1 MRGFVQSVTVQ
12 TFTRVFQPSSLSQKI
27 HQIFA
32 IVIPV
37 MVSFFFLFFDITGEL
52 PAIAA
57 GIETPPIVKP
67 TPTSK
72 VPDKTPQ
79 KTTPTKP
86 EVSLGEKIFTA
97 NCAACHIGGNNI
109 ILSEKN
115 LSKDALEQYAMNS
128 VAAIKN
134 QVTAGKNAMPAF
146 GENLT
151 SAEIEAVARY
161 VITQS
166 QIDWKGS
173 SVGLQ

>member
-1 MRGFVQSVTVQ
+1 VRGFVQSLTVQ
-12 TFTRVFQPSSLSQKI
+12 SFTQVFQPSLLSPKI
-27 HQIFA
+27 HRIFV

-37 MVSFFFLFFDITGEL
+37 MAALFLFFGMTGEL
-52 PAIAA
+52 TAIAA
-57 GIETPPIVKP
+57 GIDPPPIVK
-67 TPTSK
+67 TTTAAK
-72 VPDKTPQ
+72 FPDKTAP
-79 KTTPTKP
+79 KTTPLKA
-86 EVSLGEKIFTA
+86 EASLGEKIFTA

-128 VAAIKN
+128 VAAIKT
-134 QVTAGKNAMPAF
+134 QVTSGKNAMPAF
-146 GENLT
+146 GESLT

>member
-1 MRGFVQSVTVQ
+1 VRGFVQSVKQ
-12 TFTRVFQPSSLSQKI
+12 SIKIRFQPSLIFPNI

-32 IVIPV
+32 ITAPM
-37 MVSFFFLFFDITGEL
+37 MVSILLMFSI
-52 PAIAA
+52 PIKPAAIAA
-57 GIETPPIVKP
+57 VIDGTPIVK
-67 TPTSK
+67 TTTK
-72 VPDKTPQ
+72 VPEKTAP
-79 KTTPTKP
+79 KTTPLKP
-86 EVSLGEKIFTA
+86 EASLGEKIFTA

-115 LSKDALEQYAMNS
+115 LSKDALEEYAMNS
-128 VAAIKN
+128 VAAIKI
-134 QVTAGKNAMPAF
+134 QVTSGKNAMPAF

-161 VITQS
+161 VIAQS